1 MTQLEQLENEA
12 ILIIDNIAFKKIKI
26 NNNIMLLATN
36 IKNIKQTILF
46 KYVNN
51 NFVLVNGDMSEANT
65 YKTLYS
71 IEKNKSILAKS
82 MS

>member
-51 NFVLVNGDMSEANT
+51 NFVMVNGDMSEANT